1 MRLRMSGAGTD
12 GRDNQKKIVVRI
24 IDEIDTQILSLLR
37 ENARMKNVEMA
48 RHVNLTEGGVRAR
61 IAKMI
66 EDGIIEKFTII
77 TKSNEVSGLV
87 LIKTQLDQT
96 RMLIKRLKEVSV
108 SVYETS
114 GEYDVAAEM
123 KTESVELLN
132 RKVDEIRSYPGV
144 MDTMTLI
151 RMG

>member
-1 MRLRMSGAGTD
+1 MSGAGTD

-48 RHVNLTEGGVRAR
+48 RHVKLTEGGVRAR

>member
-1 MRLRMSGAGTD
+1 MSGAGTD

>member
-1 MRLRMSGAGTD
+1 MSGAGTD

-77 TKSNEVSGLV
+77 TKSNEVNGLV